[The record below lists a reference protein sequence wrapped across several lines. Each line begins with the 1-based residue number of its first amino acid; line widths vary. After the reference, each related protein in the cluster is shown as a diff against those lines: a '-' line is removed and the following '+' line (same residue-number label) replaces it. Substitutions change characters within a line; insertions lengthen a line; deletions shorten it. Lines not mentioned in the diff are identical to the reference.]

1 MYIFTVLLGKNL
13 GFLETDSYLDQDLK
27 TTSVLLFCITPI
39 FFSVWIILWHERN
52 AWWWNLMLFDV
63 VCGYGECRCVQWHI
77 PQELERWIVGNVLL
91 LNKKCKKKK
100 YSVLLSV
107 FSLYI
112 PRFTK
117 CPCSFSKAKKKSL
130 VEFFSVHMW

>member
-1 MYIFTVLLGKNL
+1 M

-52 AWWWNLMLFDV
+52 AGWWNLMLFDV

-91 LNKKCKKKK
+91 LNKKCKKKSIVC
-100 YSVLLSV
+100 YCR
-107 FSLYI
+107 FFLYI
-112 PRFTK
+112 SPDLQNAHAAFQKLKR
-117 CPCSFSKAKKKSL
+117 KASLNFLAFICDNKKL
-130 VEFFSVHMW
+130 LFIYT